1 MKLKYILVCTL
12 ALLGALAFPIS
23 PARAQGTAFTYQ
35 GRLNDASS
43 PANGS
48 YDLTFTLYYFNG
60 PGSELVAGP
69 VTNTATAVSNG
80 LFTATLDF
88 GSFNGPNYWLQI
100 GVRTNGNGAFT
111 PLNPRQPITPAP
123 YALYATTAGT
133 LNGTVPLSQLPATLV
148 TNGATDVSIAGA
160 FFGNGAGV
168 TNVPGTFSWLTVT
181 GPAVQAGASL
191 GFIVTN
197 NTTPVTITLPA
208 QPNVGDTFKLA
219 GAGVA
224 GWILAQN
231 PGQQIL
237 TGNLVSRIG
246 VNWVRRF
253 ANAAFN
259 FTALASSADGTH
271 LIAATSSGTTGTLY
285 LSADSGASW
294 TTTAATVVNPT
305 RMVGP
310 QYWSSVASST
320 DGTHLLATVGDKS
333 GHAGVVF
340 FSTNSGAT
348 WSVTNLAAPWI
359 ASACSADGT
368 KMFVASYNGYIF
380 YSTNGLNWPLYYY
393 NSSAAFTGL
402 ACSADGTKLIACAT
416 GNNGGNIYISGVPS
430 AGAGL
435 KTWSAVASSA
445 SGSNLVATV
454 TGGFIYTSSDGG
466 ATWTPQN
473 QLSSLA
479 WTSVASSADGARLI
493 AAYNGPGYVFTSS
506 DSGFTWLASAA
517 ATNAQWT
524 AVACSADGSKLVAAA
539 SDGNLW
545 TSAQGATTTPGTAG
559 FLVGGY
565 LSALELQYIGSG
577 QFLPLSH
584 EGTIRAY

>member
-246 VNWVRRF
+246 VNWVER
-253 ANAAFN
+253 
-259 FTALASSADGTH
+259 
-271 LIAATSSGTTGTLY
+271 
-285 LSADSGASW
+285 
-294 TTTAATVVNPT
+294 
-305 RMVGP
+305 VGP
-310 QYWSSVASST
+310 
-320 DGTHLLATVGDKS
+320 
-333 GHAGVVF
+333 
-340 FSTNSGAT
+340 
-348 WSVTNLAAPWI
+348 
-359 ASACSADGT
+359 
-368 KMFVASYNGYIF
+368 
-380 YSTNGLNWPLYYY
+380 GL
-393 NSSAAFTGL
+393 
-402 ACSADGTKLIACAT
+402 
-416 GNNGGNIYISGVPS
+416 GN
-430 AGAGL
+430 
-435 KTWSAVASSA
+435 
-445 SGSNLVATV
+445 
-454 TGGFIYTSSDGG
+454 
-466 ATWTPQN
+466 
-473 QLSSLA
+473 
-479 WTSVASSADGARLI
+479 WTSVASSADGNHLI
-493 AAYNGPGYVFTSS
+493 AATSS
-506 DSGFTWLASAA
+506 
-517 ATNAQWT
+517 
-524 AVACSADGSKLVAAA
+524 GS
-539 SDGNLW
+539 
-545 TSAQGATTTPGTAG
+545 
-559 FLVGGY
+559 
-565 LSALELQYIGSG
+565 
-577 QFLPLSH
+577 
-584 EGTIRAY
+584 